1 MITCTQCCC
10 PKGLNARWMAPT
22 DQTGYL
28 ARRYQVVN
36 RGIELNGA
44 DCRRARFVR
53 AVLKGADLAR
63 AQFARAELSYADL
76 TDTKFRGTRIATE
89 ALESTE
95 WWKADF
101 TQQPNLLK
109 AVYKRDKQNL
119 PDLETLYRKGEIH
132 WSVLDFIGELKE
144 RPT

>member
-1 MITCTQCCC
+1 MQSYC
-10 PKGLNARWMAPT
+10 N
-22 DQTGYL
+22 
-28 ARRYQVVN
+28 
-36 RGIELNGA
+36 A

-63 AQFARAELSYADL
+63 AQFARAELSYADF
-76 TDTKFRGTRIATE
+76 TDTKFRGTRIAPE

-132 WSVLDFIGELKE
+132 RSVLDFIGELKE

>member
-1 MITCTQCCC
+1 MQSYC
-10 PKGLNARWMAPT
+10 N
-22 DQTGYL
+22 
-28 ARRYQVVN
+28 
-36 RGIELNGA
+36 A

-63 AQFARAELSYADL
+63 AQFARAELSNADL
-76 TDTKFRGTRIATE
+76 TDTKFRGTRIAPE

-119 PDLETLYRKGEIH
+119 PDLGTLYRKGEIH